1 MKLKRTLL
9 LFLKSLENL
18 TEKEV
23 QASFLKILESYEMQN
38 RYKKI
43 DKLIAFSN
51 SIYSPTSKENQEI
64 ESSIKQ
70 RELNKRYPKQRIVDG
85 LKDHIREFKSKG
97 TSNAIIAKLLSNHH
111 IPNHLRAQKK
121 QYLDEKT
128 IERYCHRNGIQT
140 IKKPKL
146 YSDEDEKVA
155 ENLVSIP
162 VKHTQTDSII
172 ITDYLKEYY
181 QI

>member
-70 RELNKRYPKQRIVDG
+70 RELNKR
-85 LKDHIREFKSKG
+85 
-97 TSNAIIAKLLSNHH
+97 
-111 IPNHLRAQKK
+111 
-121 QYLDEKT
+121 
-128 IERYCHRNGIQT
+128 
-140 IKKPKL
+140 
-146 YSDEDEKVA
+146 
-155 ENLVSIP
+155 
-162 VKHTQTDSII
+162 
-172 ITDYLKEYY
+172 
-181 QI
+181 